1 MSRSYIPRTL
11 RNLTENRAQNRCE
24 YCLVHKEDG
33 ILPHEPDHIISE
45 QHGGK
50 TELENLAFAC
60 FHCNRNKGPNLTS
73 IDPETGQITPIFN
86 PRQDHWEHHF
96 RLADGFI
103 EPLTATAR
111 ATINLLKLNLPERV
125 AIRQELIELQR
136 YPHA

>member
-1 MSRSYIPRTL
+1 MSRSYIPRAL
-11 RNLTENRAQNRCE
+11 RQLTEERAQYRCE
-24 YCLVHKEDG
+24 YCLVHKEDA
-33 ILPHEPDHIISE
+33 ILPHEPDHVISE

-73 IDPETGQITPIFN
+73 IDPETGHITPIFN
-86 PRQDHWEHHF
+86 PRQELWESHF
-96 RLADGFI
+96 HLVGAFI
-103 EPLTATAR
+103 EPLTSTAR
-111 ATINLLKLNLPERV
+111 ATINLLKLNLPERL